1 MPHPARY
8 AGTPAEQK
16 MFIANILSDTQR
28 LEAMAQRL
36 RELARAESLP
46 QNERTELAPVIAD
59 LRSRFP
65 AGDISASGDLDR
77 PVAMSSEKALIAELS
92 AMNAKL

>member
-1 MPHPARY
+1 
-8 AGTPAEQK
+8 
-16 MFIANILSDTQR
+16 
-28 LEAMAQRL
+28 MAQRL

-65 AGDISASGDLDR
+65 ASSIEASGSLDLMIG
-77 PVAMSSEKALIAELS
+77 MSAEKALIVLS
-92 AMNAKL
+92 HSRRQCDAAQGWDNQAGGDRRAHDPAADCEQ